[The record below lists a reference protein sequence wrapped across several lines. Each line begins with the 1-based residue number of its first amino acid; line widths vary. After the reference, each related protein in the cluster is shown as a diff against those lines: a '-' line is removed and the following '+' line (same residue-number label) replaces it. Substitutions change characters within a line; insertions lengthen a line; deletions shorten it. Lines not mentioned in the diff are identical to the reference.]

1 MASAP
6 GITAASRTPFD
17 SGAVG
22 TSQLKKIQTAYVN
35 LIWSPVKS
43 VNIGLEFMY
52 GGLEKRGL
60 GGIVGPCGTSQCG
73 GNEGDAKRLMASLQY
88 VF

>member
-1 MASAP
+1 MWSYGSIPHAVD
-6 GITAASRTPFD
+6 T
-17 SGAVG
+17 GAVG
-22 TSQLKKIQTAYVN
+22 TSQYNQIQTAYIN

-52 GGLEKRGL
+52 GELEKRGL
-60 GGIVGPCGTSQCG
+60 GGALGPCGSSQCG
-73 GNEGDAKRLMASLQY
+73 GNVGEAKRLMASLQY